1 MNKAHYLYIFSK
13 GLPGRDK
20 DDKEI
25 PDYKTQDD
33 IEKANEVILF
43 DDKSGDSE
51 DTNGKHLL
59 DKSLNEEKTNK
70 GKKKKTSK
78 AAVKDFWNEIWNL
91 ED

>member
-13 GLPGRDK
+13 GLPGTDK

-43 DDKSGDSE
+43 
-51 DTNGKHLL
+51 
-59 DKSLNEEKTNK
+59 
-70 GKKKKTSK
+70 
-78 AAVKDFWNEIWNL
+78 
-91 ED
+91 